1 MPMRRAGNAAP
12 RRRPPYPPHSMT
24 VQAPT
29 DRLIDSPAAWWRL
42 AATLAIATLG
52 GVGMWSVVVA
62 LPAVQADFGVDRG
75 AASFPYTMT
84 MVGFGLGGI
93 LMGRL
98 SDRYGVTRP
107 LFGATLA
114 LATGYIAAGLAPT
127 LFTYALAQGLLI
139 GFLGSSATFGP
150 LLADISHWFERRRGL
165 AVSIVACGNYLA
177 GTVWPPV
184 VQHLIETIGWRHTHM
199 MIGLVCLVT
208 MLPLTLAL
216 RRRPPSGDAHAG
228 LHAALRTQNSLGVS
242 PRVLQ
247 ALLVLA
253 GLACCVAMS
262 MPQVHIVAYC
272 GDLGYGPAAGARMLS
287 LMLGF
292 GIVSRL
298 ASGWVAD
305 RIGGVRTLLL
315 GSALQAVALMLYLL
329 FDGLASLYVV
339 SALFGLFQGGIVP
352 SYAIIIRE
360 FFAPREAGGR
370 VGLVVM
376 ATLFGMALG
385 GWMSGEVFDLTGSY
399 RAAFINGIAWNLL
412 NLSIVVWLLR
422 RPRLAVAA

>member
-1 MPMRRAGNAAP
+1 MSATSAAA
-12 RRRPPYPPHSMT
+12 SD
-24 VQAPT
+24 V
-29 DRLIDSPAAWWRL
+29 IDSSTAWWRL
-42 AATLAIATLG
+42 VATLAMATLG
-52 GVGMWSVVVA
+52 GIGMWSVVVA

-75 AASFPYTMT
+75 SASFPYTLT
-84 MVGFGLGGI
+84 MVGFGFGGI

-98 SDRYGVTRP
+98 TDRYGVTRP
-107 LFGATLA
+107 LVGATFA
-114 LATGYIAAGLAPT
+114 LAAGYVLAGLAPS
-127 LFTYALAQGLLI
+127 LFMYALAQGLLI

-177 GTVWPPV
+177 GTVWPPI
-184 VQHLIETIGWRHTHM
+184 VQHLIETIGWRQTHIT
-199 MIGLVCLVT
+199 IGLFCLVT

-216 RRRPPSGDAHAG
+216 RRRSPAG
-228 LHAALRTQNSLGVS
+228 HTVAAVRAVQDTHVSLGVS
-242 PRVLQ
+242 PRALQ
-247 ALLVLA
+247 TLLVIA
-253 GLACCVAMS
+253 GLSCCVAMA

-272 GDLGYGPAAGARMLS
+272 GDLGYGAAAGAQMLS

-305 RIGGVRTLLL
+305 HIGGVRTLLL
-315 GSALQAVALMLYLL
+315 GSSLQAIALLLYLP
-329 FDGLASLYVV
+329 FDGLFSLYVI

-360 FFAPREAGGR
+360 FFAPKEAGAR

-412 NLSIVVWLLR
+412 NLSIVIWLLR
-422 RPRLAVAA
+422 RPSAPAVRA

>member
-1 MPMRRAGNAAP
+1 VSATTAAA
-12 RRRPPYPPHSMT
+12 SD
-24 VQAPT
+24 V
-29 DRLIDSPAAWWRL
+29 IDSPTAWWRL
-42 AATLAIATLG
+42 VATLAMATLG
-52 GVGMWSVVVA
+52 GIGMWSVVVA

-75 AASFPYTMT
+75 SASFPYTLT
-84 MVGFGLGGI
+84 MVGFGFGGI

-98 SDRYGVTRP
+98 TDRYGVTRP
-107 LFGATLA
+107 LIGATFA
-114 LATGYIAAGLAPT
+114 LAAGYVLAGLAPS
-127 LFTYALAQGLLI
+127 LFMYALAQGLLI

-177 GTVWPPV
+177 GTVWPPI
-184 VQHLIETIGWRHTHM
+184 VQHLIETIGWRQTHIT
-199 MIGLVCLVT
+199 IGLVCLVT

-216 RRRPPSGDAHAG
+216 RRRSPAG
-228 LHAALRTQNSLGVS
+228 HTTAAVRAVQDTHVSLGVS
-242 PRVLQ
+242 PRTLQ
-247 ALLVLA
+247 TLLVIA
-253 GLACCVAMS
+253 GLACCVAMA

-272 GDLGYGPAAGARMLS
+272 GDLGYGAAAGAQMLS

-298 ASGWVAD
+298 ASGWIAD

-315 GSALQAVALMLYLL
+315 GSSLQAIALLLYLP
-329 FDGLASLYVV
+329 FDSLWSLYVV

-360 FFAPREAGGR
+360 YFAPREAGAR

-385 GWMSGEVFDLTGSY
+385 GWMSGVVFDLTGSY
-399 RAAFINGIAWNLL
+399 HAAFINGIAWNLL
-412 NLSIVVWLLR
+412 NLSIVIWLLR
-422 RPRLAVAA
+422 RPAAPAVHA

>member
-1 MPMRRAGNAAP
+1 VTATSP
-12 RRRPPYPPHSMT
+12 
-24 VQAPT
+24 
-29 DRLIDSPAAWWRL
+29 DLIDSSSAWWRL

-62 LPAVQADFGVDRG
+62 LPAVQADFGVSRG
-75 AASFPYTMT
+75 SASLPYTLT
-84 MVGFGLGGI
+84 MVGFGLGGVM
-93 LMGRL
+93 MGRL

-107 LFGATLA
+107 LIGATAA
-114 LATGYIAAGLAPT
+114 LAAGYILAGLAPT

-177 GTVWPPV
+177 GTVWPPI
-184 VQHLIETIGWRHTHM
+184 VQHLIETIGWRQTHM
-199 MIGLVCLVT
+199 TIGLVCLVT

-216 RRRPPSGDAHAG
+216 RRRPPSASAH
-228 LHAALRTQNSLGVS
+228 HAAQLSLRTQSSLGIS
-242 PRVLQ
+242 PGALQ
-247 ALLVLA
+247 TLLVIA

-272 GDLGYGPAAGARMLS
+272 GDLGYGAAAGAQMLS

-298 ASGWVAD
+298 ASGWIAD
-305 RIGGVRTLLL
+305 HIGGVRTLLL
-315 GSALQAVALMLYLL
+315 GSSLQAVALMLYLP
-329 FDGLASLYVV
+329 FDGLSSLYVI

-352 SYAIIIRE
+352 SYAIIVRE
-360 FFAPREAGGR
+360 YFAPKEAGAR

-385 GWMSGEVFDLTGSY
+385 GWMSGVVFDLTGSY
-399 RAAFINGIAWNLL
+399 RAAFLNGIAWNLV
-412 NLSIVVWLLR
+412 NLSIVIWLLR
-422 RPRLAVAA
+422 RPVAMARA

>member
-1 MPMRRAGNAAP
+1 M
-12 RRRPPYPPHSMT
+12 
-24 VQAPT
+24 
-29 DRLIDSPAAWWRL
+29 RL
-42 AATLAIATLG
+42 AATLAMATLG
-52 GVGMWSVVVA
+52 GIGMWSVVVA
-62 LPAVQADFGVDRG
+62 LPTVQADFGVDRG
-75 AASFPYTMT
+75 SASFPYTLT
-84 MVGFGLGGI
+84 MVGFGFGGI

-114 LATGYIAAGLAPT
+114 LGLGYVLAGLAPS

-139 GFLGSSATFGP
+139 GFLGSSAAFGP

-177 GTVWPPV
+177 GTIWPPI
-184 VQHLIETIGWRHTHM
+184 VQGLIDTIGWRHTHM
-199 MIGLVCLVT
+199 TIGLFCLVT

-216 RRRPPSGDAHAG
+216 RRRAPAGHATV
-228 LHAALRTQNSLGVS
+228 AASAVRDTHVSLGVS

-247 ALLVLA
+247 ALLVMA
-253 GLACCVAMS
+253 GLSCCVAMS

-272 GDLGYGPAAGARMLS
+272 GDLGYGAAAGARMLS

-298 ASGWVAD
+298 LSGWVAD
-305 RIGGVRTLLL
+305 HIGGVRTLLL
-315 GSALQAVALMLYLL
+315 GSALQGIALFLYLP
-329 FDGLASLYVV
+329 FDSLWSLYVV
-339 SALFGLFQGGIVP
+339 SAMFGLFQGGIVP
-352 SYAIIIRE
+352 SYAIIVRE
-360 FFAPREAGGR
+360 FFAPQEAGAR

-385 GWMSGEVFDLTGSY
+385 GWMSGVVFDLTGSY
-399 RAAFINGIAWNLL
+399 RAAFINGIAWNLV
-412 NLSIVVWLLR
+412 NLSIVVWLMR
-422 RPRLAVAA
+422 RPARPAPAVA